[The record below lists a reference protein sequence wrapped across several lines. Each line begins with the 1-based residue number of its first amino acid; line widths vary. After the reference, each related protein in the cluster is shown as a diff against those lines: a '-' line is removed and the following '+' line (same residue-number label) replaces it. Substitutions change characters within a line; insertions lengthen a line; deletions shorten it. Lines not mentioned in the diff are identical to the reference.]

1 MLTFEDHKL
10 IYIILQLI
18 LITVFYFSGRKM
30 SHTDND
36 KKYWKYAIL
45 PIFTFS
51 IVSGL
56 RFGRD
61 IDYNV
66 YYFIYSNPH
75 LAEQQDLLFQVIVS
89 CFKNLGIPYYL
100 FVLACSTLLIFSF
113 ILLLK
118 NFKNCAKYALPLF
131 LMTEG
136 IENLIRWYLAASFIL
151 IALHYLINN
160 NYRRFVLYSI
170 LGCMTHLGIIILPL
184 LLIVAYKFGNQLKV
198 PPYIYLI
205 LFFVTSFFGN
215 NMLLNSIATHILSL
229 GFVDGRVLSYM
240 NDITVDNGGIIF
252 YKSSITTTLRFF
264 IGYSFLIYAGSK
276 YLFINTDRWLY
287 HLSCIAIIISPIMN
301 MMELFNRYSASL
313 SILSTIAISIVW
325 TKVFSKSETKVK
337 IWVLGFGIV
346 SLIFLVYP
354 YFTDAFLKDK
364 LHEVLFIWGA
374 NGRNYLNY

>member
-1 MLTFEDHKL
+1 MLTFEEHKL

-18 LITVFYFSGRKM
+18 LITVFYFSGWKM
-30 SHTDND
+30 SYTNSD
-36 KKYWKYAIL
+36 KKYWKCAIL
-45 PIFTFS
+45 PILTFS

-89 CFKNLGIPYYL
+89 CFKDLGIPYYM

-118 NFKNCAKYALPLF
+118 NFRYCAKYALPLF

-136 IENLIRWYLAASFIL
+136 IENLIRWYLAVSFIL

-160 NYRRFVLYSI
+160 RYRKFILYSI
-170 LGCMTHLGIIILPL
+170 LACMSHLGIIILPL
-184 LLIVAYKFGNQLKV
+184 LLIVAYKFGNQFKV
-198 PPYIYLI
+198 APYIYLI
-205 LFFVTSFFGN
+205 LFFITSFFGS
-215 NMLLNSIATHILSL
+215 NMILISIATHVLSL

-252 YKSSITTTLRFF
+252 YKSSITTALRFF
-264 IGYSFLIYAGSK
+264 IGYSFLIYAGGK
-276 YLFINTDRWLY
+276 YVFTNTDRWLY

-325 TKVFSKSETKVK
+325 TKLFSKDETK
-337 IWVLGFGIV
+337 IEMWVLGFGIV

-364 LHEVLFIWGA
+364 LHEVLFIWDA
-374 NGRNYLNY
+374 NGRNYLKY